1 MKLFN
6 LLAIL
11 AACLI
16 FSTPIMAAADQ
27 DPDFTAERDREIGN
41 IKERIHI
48 SEERLSCI
56 QKAKDFEALKSC
68 NQTADKKL
76 DALEAKIKAQ
86 SKDKRVIPD
95 TKHPD
100 TKNKNN

>member
-16 FSTPIMAAADQ
+16 FSSPIMAAADQ
-27 DPDFTAERDREIGN
+27 DTDLKAEKDRRIGN
-41 IKERIHI
+41 IRERIHI

-76 DALEAKIKAQ
+76 DALDVLAQ
-86 SKDKRVIPD
+86 
-95 TKHPD
+95 T
-100 TKNKNN
+100 

>member
-16 FSTPIMAAADQ
+16 FSSPILAANQ
-27 DPDFTAERDREIGN
+27 DPDFTAERDREMGN

-48 SEERLSCI
+48 LEERLSCI

-76 DALEAKIKAQ
+76 DALDVLAQ
-86 SKDKRVIPD
+86 
-95 TKHPD
+95 T
-100 TKNKNN
+100 